1 MIETHISDVAR
12 VIQLAI
18 APVFLLSGV
27 GTIILVLSNRLARI
41 VDRTRAL
48 EHVVGEAQEQ
58 AAHTQNELSVLA
70 HRMGLVY
77 LAIGLSVVCALMIGL
92 LIVLAFVDAFLSINL
107 STVVGLMFMG
117 SMLSLVASLLAFLR
131 EIFLAVKTAREAV
144 HIRLPLQ
151 RVLVKRSEMAGGK
164 QGSGPDATG

>member
-1 MIETHISDVAR
+1 MVETHITDVAR

-41 VDRTRAL
+41 VHRTRAL
-48 EHVVGEAQEQ
+48 EHVICDTPEQ
-58 AAHTQNELSVLA
+58 AQHTHNELTVLA
-70 HRMGLVY
+70 RRMGLVY

-92 LIVLAFVDAFLSINL
+92 LIVLAFAYAFLSINL
-107 STVVGLMFMG
+107 STVVGLMLIG

-131 EIFLAVKTAREAV
+131 EIFLAVKTAREAM
-144 HIRLPLQ
+144 HISLPLQ
-151 RVLVKRSEMAGGK
+151 RILSLRSETAGGK
-164 QGSGPDATG
+164 RSNEPGAAR